1 MIQTY
6 NQIIKNL
13 SEDKFSKI
21 YLLMGEET
29 FFIKKICQFFE
40 NNFIEDQ
47 NKSFNQEIFYGRD
60 ISIENIISSCK
71 SFPMMSD
78 KKLVIIK
85 EAQELDIFKR
95 NNDKKN
101 ELLINY
107 LSNVNPSS
115 TLIFCLNNKTLDKR
129 GKLFK
134 SFNESSCILDSS
146 SKDNKIYDNQLPKW
160 IESEVMKKKYSI
172 SNDAL
177 LILTENIGN
186 NLEKIDNALNKIY
199 SNIESKNISKDDI
212 LNLVGINR
220 EYNLFEFQDSLI
232 DRNSLK
238 CGKIMN
244 YFTSNEKKFP
254 LQQLIIYMYGFYSKL
269 LVVKSKNLSNPDTIS
284 SEISVHPYVAR
295 SYARAMQNYSLNELF
310 MIISFIKELDLVSKG
325 LKQLKADNKALMS
338 QIIYKLFYR

>member
-107 LSNVNPSS
+107 LSNVNSS
-115 TLIFCLNNKTLDKR
+115 TTLIFCLSNKTLDKR

-146 SKDNKIYDNQLPKW
+146 SKENKIYDNQLPKW
-160 IESEVMKKKYSI
+160 IESEVNKKKYSI

-186 NLEKIDNALNKIY
+186 DLEKINNALNKIY

-254 LQQLIIYMYGFYSKL
+254 IQQLIIYMYGFYSKL

-295 SYARAMQNYSLNELF
+295 SYARAMQNYNLNELF

-325 LKQLKADNKALMS
+325 LKQLKADNKALMG
-338 QIIYKLFYR
+338 QIIYKLFY

>member
-40 NNFIEDQ
+40 NNFIEDH

-107 LSNVNPSS
+107 LSNVNPST

-134 SFNESSCILDSS
+134 SFNESSSILDSS

-160 IESEVMKKKYSI
+160 IESEVNKKKYSI

-254 LQQLIIYMYGFYSKL
+254 IQQLIIYMYGFYSKL

-295 SYARAMQNYSLNELF
+295 SYARAMQNYTLNELF

-325 LKQLKADNKALMS
+325 LKQLKADNKALMG

>member
-107 LSNVNPSS
+107 LSNVNPST

-160 IESEVMKKKYSI
+160 IESEVNKKKYSI

-186 NLEKIDNALNKIY
+186 DLEKIDNALNKIY

-254 LQQLIIYMYGFYSKL
+254 IQQLIIYMYGFYSKL

-295 SYARAMQNYSLNELF
+295 SYARAMQNYTLNELF

-325 LKQLKADNKALMS
+325 LKQLKADNKALMG

>member
-40 NNFIEDQ
+40 NNFIEDH

-71 SFPMMSD
+71 SFPMMSN

-107 LSNVNPSS
+107 LSNVNPST

-160 IESEVMKKKYSI
+160 IESEVYKKKYSI
-172 SNDAL
+172 SDDAL

-325 LKQLKADNKALMS
+325 LKQLKADNKALMG

>member
-107 LSNVNPSS
+107 LSNVNQST

-146 SKDNKIYDNQLPKW
+146 SKENKIYDNQLPKW
-160 IESEVMKKKYSI
+160 IESEVNKKKYSI

-186 NLEKIDNALNKIY
+186 DLEKIDNALNKIY

-254 LQQLIIYMYGFYSKL
+254 IQQLIIYMYGFYSKL

-295 SYARAMQNYSLNELF
+295 SYARAMQNYTLNELF

-325 LKQLKADNKALMS
+325 LKQLKADNKALMG

>member
-13 SEDKFSKI
+13 SEDNYSKI
-21 YLLMGEET
+21 YLLMGEES
-29 FFIKKICQFFE
+29 FFINKISQFFE
-40 NNFIEDQ
+40 TNFIEK
-47 NKSFNQEIFYGRD
+47 NYKSFNQEILYGRD
-60 ISIENIISSCK
+60 TTIEYVISSSK

-85 EAQELDIFKR
+85 EAQELDVFKR

-107 LSNVNPSS
+107 LLNVNPST
-115 TLIFCLNNKTLDKR
+115 TLMFCLNNKTLDKR
-129 GKLFK
+129 SKLYK
-134 SFNESSCILDSS
+134 SFNKSSCILDSS

-160 IESEVMKKKYSI
+160 IESEVKKKKYSI

-177 LILTENIGN
+177 LILSENIGN

-199 SNIESKNISKDDI
+199 SNIESKSISKDDI
-212 LNLVGINR
+212 LQLIGINR

-254 LQQLIIYMYGFYSKL
+254 IQQIIIYMYGFYSKL
-269 LVVKSKNLSNPDTIS
+269 LVVKSKNISNPDTIS

-295 SYARAMQNYSLNELF
+295 SYVKAMQNYTLNELF
-310 MIISFIKELDLVSKG
+310 MIISFIKELDLISKG
-325 LKQLKADNKALMS
+325 LKQLKADNKALMG

>member
-107 LSNVNPSS
+107 LSNVNSSS

-146 SKDNKIYDNQLPKW
+146 SKENKIYDNQLPKW
-160 IESEVMKKKYSI
+160 IESEVNKKKYSI

-186 NLEKIDNALNKIY
+186 DLEKIDNALNKIY

-254 LQQLIIYMYGFYSKL
+254 IQQLIIYMYGFYSKL

-295 SYARAMQNYSLNELF
+295 SYARAMQNYTLNELF

-325 LKQLKADNKALMS
+325 LKQLKADNKALMG

>member
-29 FFIKKICQFFE
+29 FFIKKICQIFE
-40 NNFIEDQ
+40 KNFIEDH

-60 ISIENIISSCK
+60 ISIENVISSCK

-78 KKLVIIK
+78 KKLIIIK
-85 EAQELDIFKR
+85 EAKELDVFKR

-107 LSNVNPSS
+107 LSNVNPST
-115 TLIFCLNNKTLDKR
+115 TLLFCLNNKTLDKR
-129 GKLFK
+129 SKLFK

-199 SNIESKNISKDDI
+199 SNIESRNISKDDI
-212 LNLVGINR
+212 LNLIGINR

-238 CGKIMN
+238 FGKIMN

-254 LQQLIIYMYGFYSKL
+254 IQQLIIYMYGFYSKL

-295 SYARAMQNYSLNELF
+295 SYARAIQNYTLNELF

-325 LKQLKADNKALMS
+325 LKQLKSDNKALMG

>member
-1 MIQTY
+1 
-6 NQIIKNL
+6 
-13 SEDKFSKI
+13 
-21 YLLMGEET
+21 MGEET
-29 FFIKKICQFFE
+29 FFVKKISNFFE
-40 NNFIEDQ
+40 KNFIEIH
-47 NKSFNQEIFYGRD
+47 NKSFNQEILYGRD
-60 ISIENIISSCK
+60 TSIENVISSCN

-78 KKLVIIK
+78 KKLIIIK

-95 NNDKKN
+95 NNEKKN

-107 LSNVNPSS
+107 LSNINPST
-115 TLIFCLNNKTLDKR
+115 TLIICLNNKNLDKR
-129 GKLFK
+129 SKLYK
-134 SFNESSCILDSS
+134 SFNKSSCILDSS
-146 SKDNKIYDNQLPKW
+146 SKENKIYDNQLPKW
-160 IESEVMKKKYSI
+160 IESEINKKKYSI

-177 LILTENIGN
+177 IILTENVGN
-186 NLEKIDNALNKIY
+186 NLDKIDNALNKVY
-199 SNIESKNISKDDI
+199 SNIKSKNISKDDI

-254 LQQLIIYMYGFYSKL
+254 IQQLILYMYGFYSKL

-295 SYARAMQNYSLNELF
+295 SYARAMQNYTLNELF
-310 MIISFIKELDLVSKG
+310 MIISFIRDLDLVSKG
-325 LKQLKADNKALMS
+325 LKQLKTDNKALMG

>member
-1 MIQTY
+1 
-6 NQIIKNL
+6 
-13 SEDKFSKI
+13 
-21 YLLMGEET
+21 MGEET

-40 NNFIEDQ
+40 NNFIEDH

-60 ISIENIISSCK
+60 ISIENVISSCK

-254 LQQLIIYMYGFYSKL
+254 IQQLIIYMYGFYSKL

-295 SYARAMQNYSLNELF
+295 SYARAMQNYTLNELF

-325 LKQLKADNKALMS
+325 LKQLKADNKAIMG

>member
-1 MIQTY
+1 
-6 NQIIKNL
+6 
-13 SEDKFSKI
+13 
-21 YLLMGEET
+21 MGEET

-107 LSNVNPSS
+107 LSNVNSS
-115 TLIFCLNNKTLDKR
+115 TTLIFCLSNKTLDKR

-146 SKDNKIYDNQLPKW
+146 SKENKIYDNQLPKW
-160 IESEVMKKKYSI
+160 IESEVNKKKYSI

-186 NLEKIDNALNKIY
+186 DLEKIDNALNKIY

-254 LQQLIIYMYGFYSKL
+254 IQQLIIYMYGFYSKL

-295 SYARAMQNYSLNELF
+295 SYARAIQNYTLNELF

-325 LKQLKADNKALMS
+325 LKQLKADNKALMG

>member
-107 LSNVNPSS
+107 LSNVNSS
-115 TLIFCLNNKTLDKR
+115 TTLIFCLNNKTLDKR

-146 SKDNKIYDNQLPKW
+146 SKENKIYDNQLPKW
-160 IESEVMKKKYSI
+160 IESEVMKKKYFI

-186 NLEKIDNALNKIY
+186 DLEKIDNALNKIY

-254 LQQLIIYMYGFYSKL
+254 IQQLIIYMYGFYSKL

-295 SYARAMQNYSLNELF
+295 SYARAMQNYTLNELF

-325 LKQLKADNKALMS
+325 LKQLKADNKALMG

>member
-40 NNFIEDQ
+40 NNFIEDH

-107 LSNVNPSS
+107 LSNVNSS
-115 TLIFCLNNKTLDKR
+115 TTLIFCLNNKTLDKR

-160 IESEVMKKKYSI
+160 IESEVNKKKYSI

-325 LKQLKADNKALMS
+325 LKQLKADNKALMG

>member
-40 NNFIEDQ
+40 NNFIEDH

-107 LSNVNPSS
+107 LSNVNPST

-134 SFNESSCILDSS
+134 SFNESSIILDSS

-160 IESEVMKKKYSI
+160 IESEVNKKKYSI

-186 NLEKIDNALNKIY
+186 DLEKIDNALNKIY

-254 LQQLIIYMYGFYSKL
+254 IQQLIIYMYGFYSKL

-295 SYARAMQNYSLNELF
+295 SYARAMQNYTLNELF

-325 LKQLKADNKALMS
+325 LKQLKADNKALMG

>member
-107 LSNVNPSS
+107 LSNVNSS
-115 TLIFCLNNKTLDKR
+115 TTLIFCLSNKTLDKR

-146 SKDNKIYDNQLPKW
+146 SKENKIYDNQLPKW
-160 IESEVMKKKYSI
+160 IESEVNKKKYSI

-186 NLEKIDNALNKIY
+186 DLEKIDNALNKIY

-254 LQQLIIYMYGFYSKL
+254 IQQLIIYMYGFYSKL

-295 SYARAMQNYSLNELF
+295 SYARAIQNYTLNELF

-325 LKQLKADNKALMS
+325 LKQLKADNKPLMG
-338 QIIYKLFYR
+338 QIIYKLFYT

>member
-107 LSNVNPSS
+107 LSNVNSS
-115 TLIFCLNNKTLDKR
+115 TTLIFCLSNKTLDKR

-146 SKDNKIYDNQLPKW
+146 SKENKIYDNQLPKW
-160 IESEVMKKKYSI
+160 IESEVNKKKYSI

-186 NLEKIDNALNKIY
+186 DLEKIDNALNKIY

-254 LQQLIIYMYGFYSKL
+254 IQQLIIYMYGFYSKL
-269 LVVKSKNLSNPDTIS
+269 LVVKSKNISNPDTIS

-295 SYARAMQNYSLNELF
+295 SYARAIQNYSLNELF

-325 LKQLKADNKALMS
+325 LKQLKADNKALMG

>member
-21 YLLMGEET
+21 YILMGEET

-101 ELLINY
+101 EMLINY
-107 LSNVNPSS
+107 LSNVNSS
-115 TLIFCLNNKTLDKR
+115 TTLIFCLSNKTLDKR

-146 SKDNKIYDNQLPKW
+146 SKENKIYDNQLPKW
-160 IESEVMKKKYSI
+160 IESEVNKKKYSI

-186 NLEKIDNALNKIY
+186 DLEKIDNALNKIY

-254 LQQLIIYMYGFYSKL
+254 IQQIIIYMYGFYSKL

-295 SYARAMQNYSLNELF
+295 SYARAMQNYTLNELF

-325 LKQLKADNKALMS
+325 LKQLKADNKALMG

>member
-1 MIQTY
+1 M
-6 NQIIKNL
+6 

-78 KKLVIIK
+78 KKLVIVK

-107 LSNVNPSS
+107 LSNVNPST

-160 IESEVMKKKYSI
+160 IESEVNKKKYSI

-186 NLEKIDNALNKIY
+186 DLEKIDNALNKIY

-254 LQQLIIYMYGFYSKL
+254 IQQLIIYMYGFYSKL

-295 SYARAMQNYSLNELF
+295 SYARATQNYTLNELF

-325 LKQLKADNKALMS
+325 LKQMKADNKALMG

>member
-107 LSNVNPSS
+107 LSNVNPST
-115 TLIFCLNNKTLDKR
+115 TLIFCLNNKKLDKR
-129 GKLFK
+129 GKFFK
-134 SFNESSCILDSS
+134 SFNESSIILDSS

-160 IESEVMKKKYSI
+160 IESEVNKKKYSI

-186 NLEKIDNALNKIY
+186 DLEKIDNALNKIY

-254 LQQLIIYMYGFYSKL
+254 IQQLIIYMYGFYSKL
-269 LVVKSKNLSNPDTIS
+269 LVVKSKNISNPDTIS

-295 SYARAMQNYSLNELF
+295 SYARAMQNYTLSELF

>member
-107 LSNVNPSS
+107 LSNVNLST

-160 IESEVMKKKYSI
+160 IESEVNKKKYSI

-186 NLEKIDNALNKIY
+186 DLEKIDNALNKIY

-254 LQQLIIYMYGFYSKL
+254 IQQLIIYMYGFYSKL

-295 SYARAMQNYSLNELF
+295 SYARAMQNYTLNELF

-325 LKQLKADNKALMS
+325 LKQLKADNKALMG

>member
-78 KKLVIIK
+78 KKLVIVK

-107 LSNVNPSS
+107 LSNVNPST

-160 IESEVMKKKYSI
+160 IESEVIKKKYSI

-186 NLEKIDNALNKIY
+186 DLEKIDNALNKIY

-254 LQQLIIYMYGFYSKL
+254 IQQLIIYMYGFYSKL

-295 SYARAMQNYSLNELF
+295 SYARAMQNYTLNELF

-325 LKQLKADNKALMS
+325 LKQLKADNKALMG

>member
-107 LSNVNPSS
+107 LSNVNPST

-134 SFNESSCILDSS
+134 SFNESSIILDSS

-160 IESEVMKKKYSI
+160 IESEVNKKKYSI

-177 LILTENIGN
+177 LILTENIWN

-254 LQQLIIYMYGFYSKL
+254 IQQLIIYMYGFYSKL

-295 SYARAMQNYSLNELF
+295 SYARAMQNYTLNELF

-325 LKQLKADNKALMS
+325 LKQLKADNKALMG

>member
-78 KKLVIIK
+78 KKLVIVK

-107 LSNVNPSS
+107 LSNVNPST

-160 IESEVMKKKYSI
+160 IESEVNKKKYSI

-186 NLEKIDNALNKIY
+186 DLEKIDNALNKIY

-254 LQQLIIYMYGFYSKL
+254 IQQLIIYMYGFYSKL

-295 SYARAMQNYSLNELF
+295 SYSRAMQNYTLNELF

-325 LKQLKADNKALMS
+325 LKQLKADNKALMG

>member
-1 MIQTY
+1 
-6 NQIIKNL
+6 
-13 SEDKFSKI
+13 
-21 YLLMGEET
+21 MGEET

-40 NNFIEDQ
+40 NNFIEDH

-60 ISIENIISSCK
+60 ISIENVISSCK

-107 LSNVNPSS
+107 LSNVNPST

-134 SFNESSCILDSS
+134 SFNESSIILDSS
-146 SKDNKIYDNQLPKW
+146 SKDNKIYENQLPKW
-160 IESEVMKKKYSI
+160 IESEVNKKKYSI

-186 NLEKIDNALNKIY
+186 DLEKIDNALNKIY

-254 LQQLIIYMYGFYSKL
+254 IQQLIIYMYGFYSKL

-295 SYARAMQNYSLNELF
+295 SYARAMQNYTLNELF

>member
-40 NNFIEDQ
+40 NNFIEDH

-107 LSNVNPSS
+107 LSNVNPST
-115 TLIFCLNNKTLDKR
+115 TLIFCLNNKTFDKR

-134 SFNESSCILDSS
+134 SFNESSIILDSS

-160 IESEVMKKKYSI
+160 IESEVNKKKYSI

-254 LQQLIIYMYGFYSKL
+254 IQQLIIYMYGFYSKL

-295 SYARAMQNYSLNELF
+295 SYARAMQNYTLNELF
-310 MIISFIKELDLVSKG
+310 MIISFIKDLDLVSKG
-325 LKQLKADNKALMS
+325 LKQLKTDNKALMG

>member
-107 LSNVNPSS
+107 LSNVNPST

-146 SKDNKIYDNQLPKW
+146 SKENKIYDNQLPKW
-160 IESEVMKKKYSI
+160 IESEVYKKKYSI
-172 SNDAL
+172 SDDAL

-254 LQQLIIYMYGFYSKL
+254 IQQLIIYMYGFYSKL

-295 SYARAMQNYSLNELF
+295 SYARAMQNYTLNELF

-325 LKQLKADNKALMS
+325 LKQLKADNKALMG

>member
-107 LSNVNPSS
+107 LSNVNPST

-134 SFNESSCILDSS
+134 SFNESSIILDSS

-160 IESEVMKKKYSI
+160 IESEVNKKKYSI

-186 NLEKIDNALNKIY
+186 DLEKIDNALNKIY

-254 LQQLIIYMYGFYSKL
+254 IQQLIIYMYGFYSKL

-295 SYARAMQNYSLNELF
+295 SYARAMQNYTLNELF

-325 LKQLKADNKALMS
+325 LKQLKADNKALMG

>member
-1 MIQTY
+1 
-6 NQIIKNL
+6 
-13 SEDKFSKI
+13 
-21 YLLMGEET
+21 MGEET

-40 NNFIEDQ
+40 NYFIEDQ

-78 KKLVIIK
+78 KKLVIVK

-107 LSNVNPSS
+107 LSNVNPST

-160 IESEVMKKKYSI
+160 IESEVNKKKYSI

-186 NLEKIDNALNKIY
+186 YLEKIDNALNKIY

-254 LQQLIIYMYGFYSKL
+254 IQQLIIYMYGFYSKL

-284 SEISVHPYVAR
+284 SEIYVHPYVAR
-295 SYARAMQNYSLNELF
+295 SYARATQNYTLNELF

-325 LKQLKADNKALMS
+325 LKQLKADNKALMG

>member
-107 LSNVNPSS
+107 LSNVNSS
-115 TLIFCLNNKTLDKR
+115 TTLIFCLSNKTLDKR

-146 SKDNKIYDNQLPKW
+146 SKENKIYDNQLPKW
-160 IESEVMKKKYSI
+160 IESEVNKKKYSI

-254 LQQLIIYMYGFYSKL
+254 IQQLIIYMYGFYSKL

-295 SYARAMQNYSLNELF
+295 SYARAMQNYTLNELF

-325 LKQLKADNKALMS
+325 LKQLKADNKALMG

>member
-40 NNFIEDQ
+40 NNFIEDH

-107 LSNVNPSS
+107 LSNINPST

-134 SFNESSCILDSS
+134 SFNESSIILDSS

-160 IESEVMKKKYSI
+160 IESEVNKKKYSI

-254 LQQLIIYMYGFYSKL
+254 IQQLIIYMYGFYSKL

-295 SYARAMQNYSLNELF
+295 SYARAMQNYTLNELF

-325 LKQLKADNKALMS
+325 LKQLKADNKALMG

>member
-40 NNFIEDQ
+40 NNFIEDH

-107 LSNVNPSS
+107 LSNVNPST

-160 IESEVMKKKYSI
+160 IESEVNKKKYSI

-254 LQQLIIYMYGFYSKL
+254 IQQLIIYMYGFYSKL

-295 SYARAMQNYSLNELF
+295 SYARAMQNYTLNELF

-325 LKQLKADNKALMS
+325 LKQLKADNKALMG

>member
-107 LSNVNPSS
+107 LSNVNSS
-115 TLIFCLNNKTLDKR
+115 TTLIFCLSNKTLDKR

-146 SKDNKIYDNQLPKW
+146 SKENKIYDNQLPKW
-160 IESEVMKKKYSI
+160 IESEVNKKKYSI

-177 LILTENIGN
+177 LLLTENIGN
-186 NLEKIDNALNKIY
+186 DLEKIDNALNKIY

-254 LQQLIIYMYGFYSKL
+254 IQQLIIYMYGFYSKL

-295 SYARAMQNYSLNELF
+295 SYARAMQNYTLNELF

-325 LKQLKADNKALMS
+325 LKQLKADNKALMG

>member
-107 LSNVNPSS
+107 LSNVNSS
-115 TLIFCLNNKTLDKR
+115 TTLIFCLSNKTLDKR

-146 SKDNKIYDNQLPKW
+146 SKAVSYTHLTLP
-160 IESEVMKKKYSI
+160 
-172 SNDAL
+172 
-177 LILTENIGN
+177 T
-186 NLEKIDNALNKIY
+186 
-199 SNIESKNISKDDI
+199 
-212 LNLVGINR
+212 
-220 EYNLFEFQDSLI
+220 
-232 DRNSLK
+232 
-238 CGKIMN
+238 
-244 YFTSNEKKFP
+244 T
-254 LQQLIIYMYGFYSKL
+254 
-269 LVVKSKNLSNPDTIS
+269 
-284 SEISVHPYVAR
+284 PYV
-295 SYARAMQNYSLNELF
+295 
-310 MIISFIKELDLVSKG
+310 
-325 LKQLKADNKALMS
+325 
-338 QIIYKLFYR
+338 

>member
-107 LSNVNPSS
+107 LSNVNSS
-115 TLIFCLNNKTLDKR
+115 TTLIFCLSNKTLDKR

-146 SKDNKIYDNQLPKW
+146 SKENKIYDNQLPKW
-160 IESEVMKKKYSI
+160 IESEVNKKKYSI

-186 NLEKIDNALNKIY
+186 DLEKIDNALNKIY

-254 LQQLIIYMYGFYSKL
+254 IQQLIIYMYGFYSKL

-295 SYARAMQNYSLNELF
+295 SYARAIQNYTLNELF

-325 LKQLKADNKALMS
+325 LKQLKADNKALMG

>member
-85 EAQELDIFKR
+85 EAQELDVFKR

-107 LSNVNPSS
+107 LTNVNPSS

-146 SKDNKIYDNQLPKW
+146 SKENKIYDNQLPKW
-160 IESEVMKKKYSI
+160 IESEVNKKKYSI
-172 SNDAL
+172 SNNAL

-186 NLEKIDNALNKIY
+186 DLEKIDNALNKIY

-254 LQQLIIYMYGFYSKL
+254 IQQLIIYMYGFYSKL

-295 SYARAMQNYSLNELF
+295 SYARAIQNYTLNELF

-325 LKQLKADNKALMS
+325 LKQLKADNKALMG

>member
-107 LSNVNPSS
+107 LSNVNSS
-115 TLIFCLNNKTLDKR
+115 TTLIFCLSNKTLDKR

-146 SKDNKIYDNQLPKW
+146 SKENKIYDNQLPKG
-160 IESEVMKKKYSI
+160 IESEVNKKKYSI

-186 NLEKIDNALNKIY
+186 DLEKIDNALNKIY

-254 LQQLIIYMYGFYSKL
+254 IQQLIIYMYGFYSKL

-295 SYARAMQNYSLNELF
+295 SYARAMQNYTLNELF

-325 LKQLKADNKALMS
+325 LKQLKADNKALMG

>member
-107 LSNVNPSS
+107 LSNVNPST

-134 SFNESSCILDSS
+134 SFNESSIILDSS

-160 IESEVMKKKYSI
+160 IESEVNKKKYSI

-254 LQQLIIYMYGFYSKL
+254 IQQLIIYMYGFYSKL

-295 SYARAMQNYSLNELF
+295 SYARAMQNYTLNELF

-325 LKQLKADNKALMS
+325 LKQLKADNKALMG

>member
-107 LSNVNPSS
+107 LSNVNSS
-115 TLIFCLNNKTLDKR
+115 TTLIFCLSNKTLDKR

-146 SKDNKIYDNQLPKW
+146 SKENKIYDNQLPKW
-160 IESEVMKKKYSI
+160 IESEVKKKKYSI

-186 NLEKIDNALNKIY
+186 DLEKIDNALNKIY

-254 LQQLIIYMYGFYSKL
+254 IQQLIIYMYGFYSKL

-295 SYARAMQNYSLNELF
+295 SYARAMQNYTLNELF

-325 LKQLKADNKALMS
+325 LKQLKADNKALMG

>member
-40 NNFIEDQ
+40 NNFIEDH

-71 SFPMMSD
+71 NFPMMSD
-78 KKLVIIK
+78 NKLVIIK

-107 LSNVNPSS
+107 LSNVNLST

-134 SFNESSCILDSS
+134 SFNESYCVLDSS

-160 IESEVMKKKYSI
+160 IESEANKKKYSI
-172 SNDAL
+172 SDDAL

-220 EYNLFEFQDSLI
+220 EYNFFEFQDSLI

-254 LQQLIIYMYGFYSKL
+254 IQQLIIYMYGFYSKL

-295 SYARAMQNYSLNELF
+295 SYVRAMQNYTLNELF

-325 LKQLKADNKALMS
+325 LKQLKVDNKALMG